1 MKKIPLVLAVMIL
14 GTVWAHAQ
22 SYTEIVWTQIQ
33 NSYESASDDG
43 YSMKN
48 YIIGAIDEDEENTW
62 TFYLQGGTE
71 YLFRG
76 FCDED
81 CNDLDLYLRDDDGD
95 EIDSDIEDD
104 DFPIIY
110 FTPYTSGRYQI
121 EVSMYACEV
130 EPCYWG
136 LAIFEQ

>member
-1 MKKIPLVLAVMIL
+1 MVL
-14 GTVWAHAQ
+14 GTAFTNAQ

-33 NSYESASDDG
+33 NAYDSASDDG
-43 YSMKN
+43 YTMKN
-48 YIIGAIDEDEENTW
+48 YIMGAINEDEDNTW
-62 TFYLQGGTE
+62 TFYLYSGVD

-81 CNDLDLYLRDDDGD
+81 CNDLDLYLYDNDGS
-95 EIDSDIEDD
+95 ELDSDIEDD
-104 DFPIIY
+104 DFPLIY
-110 FTPYTSGRYQI
+110 FTPSRTARYKI
-121 EVSMYACEV
+121 DVSMYACEV